1 MVHIYTKGI
10 EKTHN
15 SEAGQEHYELEGVT
29 VEFEVQRP
37 GIEDGS
43 HQVPFG
49 CIVTY
54 MKIITGGVRSFHT
67 FSPKPKTVGFE
78 LRIG

>member
-1 MVHIYTKGI
+1 MIQIYTKGI

-15 SEAGQEHYELEGVT
+15 SKTGQEHYELEGIT

-37 GIEDGS
+37 GVKDGS

-49 CIVTY
+49 CIVTCT
-54 MKIITGGVRSFHT
+54 KIITG
-67 FSPKPKTVGFE
+67 
-78 LRIG
+78 RIRYV